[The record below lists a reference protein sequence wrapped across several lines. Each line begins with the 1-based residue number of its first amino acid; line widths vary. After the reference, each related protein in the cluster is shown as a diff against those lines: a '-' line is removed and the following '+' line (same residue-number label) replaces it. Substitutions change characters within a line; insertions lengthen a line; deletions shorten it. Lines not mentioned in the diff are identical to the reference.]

1 MSTETPEAENMRRVA
16 TTIINALEA
25 GKAQLEE
32 IYGVGNVWNTEEMR
46 EEFEIESFC
55 APCCVARR
63 KKDGVRGL
71 FTFQHSPRFYFQFE
85 PIK

>member
-1 MSTETPEAENMRRVA
+1 MSETPEAENMRRMA
-16 TTIINALEA
+16 TMITNAME
-25 GKAQLEE
+25 GSQAQLEE
-32 IYGVGNVWNTEEMR
+32 MYGVGNVWDTEGMR

-71 FTFQHSPRFYFQFE
+71 LMFQHSPRFYFQFE